1 MSERFVLVTVR
12 VATEGRRCASHQD
25 ERACPFI
32 RTDWD
37 KCRLFDEK
45 LTATYDEP
53 TDAIVWTRSASC
65 LALDGGGVGD
75 GPPLPHRRRRR
86 VAVASLTRA
95 RIPPPRESGRRA
107 RWPFDPNRG
116 RCLYQMAS
124 IYRASSGVWY
134 VHWSRRERQSLRTRD
149 EGAARLLARRLER
162 ERADPAYAAASSAT
176 VESCLVALREDRVA
190 RRRAE
195 GTLHF
200 LAVKSG
206 HLVRLLGAATPLAS
220 VDAETCDRYLAT
232 RAGEGASPSTI
243 AKELGVLGQAL
254 RLAKRRGRYPHD
266 VSTVLPTGYSAGYVP
281 KTRWLTEE
289 QVTRLLA
296 ELAPHR
302 ARHVAFLAA
311 TGARWGESTRARR
324 EDVSGGLVTL
334 RGTKTALAPRTL
346 EVPAYARPLL
356 ERALAGAP
364 SSGTLHLPWASVR
377 RDLAAA
383 CARAALPTVT
393 PNDLRRTAAHW
404 LRHRG
409 VEAGLVAQYLGHVDT
424 RMVERVYGRLD
435 TRELADAI
443 GARVDSS
450 GARTMRVLAAQPG
463 DRSDLSDAVER
474 LEALLAA
481 AKAVARDG
489 IEPPTRGFSIPRHA
503 RRLQPKTS
511 ARRFLTLARLRVLA
525 AANDVVTAWRAA
537 S

>member
-1 MSERFVLVTVR
+1 M
-12 VATEGRRCASHQD
+12 
-25 ERACPFI
+25 
-32 RTDWD
+32 
-37 KCRLFDEK
+37 
-45 LTATYDEP
+45 
-53 TDAIVWTRSASC
+53 
-65 LALDGGGVGD
+65 
-75 GPPLPHRRRRR
+75 
-86 VAVASLTRA
+86 ASL
-95 RIPPPRESGRRA
+95 
-107 RWPFDPNRG
+107 
-116 RCLYQMAS
+116 
-124 IYRASSGVWY
+124 YRSSSGVWY

-162 ERADPAYAAASSAT
+162 ERADPAHAAASSAT
-176 VESCLVALREDRVA
+176 VEICLVTLREDRVA

-206 HLVRLLGAATPLAS
+206 HLVRLLGPRTPLVS
-220 VDAETCDRYLAT
+220 VTADACDRYLAA
-232 RAGEGASPSTI
+232 RAGEGAGPSTI

-296 ELAPHR
+296 ELQPHR
-302 ARHVAFLAA
+302 ARHVAYLAA
-311 TGARWGESTRARR
+311 TGARWGESARARR

-334 RGTKTALAPRTL
+334 RGTKTALSARTV

-356 ERALAGAP
+356 ERALLGAP
-364 SSGTLHLPWASVR
+364 SSGALHLPWASVR

-383 CARAALPTVT
+383 CERAHVPTVT

-450 GARTMRVLAAQPG
+450 SARTMRVPAAHPG
-463 DRSDLSDAVER
+463 DSSDLSDAMDR
-474 LEALLAA
+474 LEALISA

-489 IEPPTRGFSIPRHA
+489 IEPPTRGFSIPARTRGWKPKTRA
-503 RRLQPKTS
+503 RRM
-511 ARRFLTLARLRVLA
+511 LTLARLRVLA
-525 AANDVVTAWRAA
+525 AANDVVAAWRVA

>member
-1 MSERFVLVTVR
+1 M
-12 VATEGRRCASHQD
+12 
-25 ERACPFI
+25 
-32 RTDWD
+32 
-37 KCRLFDEK
+37 
-45 LTATYDEP
+45 
-53 TDAIVWTRSASC
+53 
-65 LALDGGGVGD
+65 
-75 GPPLPHRRRRR
+75 
-86 VAVASLTRA
+86 ASL
-95 RIPPPRESGRRA
+95 
-107 RWPFDPNRG
+107 
-116 RCLYQMAS
+116 
-124 IYRASSGVWY
+124 YRAASGVWY
-134 VHWSRRERQSLRTRD
+134 VHWSRRERQSLRTRE

-162 ERADPAYAAASSAT
+162 ERADPAHAAASSAT
-176 VESCLVALREDRVA
+176 VESCLVTLREDRVA

-206 HLVRLLGAATPLAS
+206 HLVRLLGPRTPLVS
-220 VDAETCDRYLAT
+220 VTADACDRYLAT
-232 RAGEGASPSTI
+232 RAGEGAGPSTI

-296 ELAPHR
+296 ELQPHR
-302 ARHVAFLAA
+302 ARHVAYLAA

-334 RGTKTALAPRTL
+334 RGTKTALSARTV

-356 ERALAGAP
+356 ERALLGAP
-364 SSGTLHLPWASVR
+364 SSGALHLPWASVR

-383 CARAALPTVT
+383 CERARVPAVT

-450 GARTMRVLAAQPG
+450 SARTMRDRVAHPG
-463 DRSDLSDAVER
+463 DSSDLSDAVDR
-474 LEALLAA
+474 LEALISA

-489 IEPPTRGFSIPRHA
+489 IEPPTRGFSIPARTRGLKPKTRA
-503 RRLQPKTS
+503 RRM
-511 ARRFLTLARLRVLA
+511 LTLARLRVLV
-525 AANDVVTAWRAA
+525 AANDVVVAWRVA